1 MTTPITLPPLSD
13 LKIQA
18 RQLRQ
23 DLAAFGTIIS
33 HGQSLERIANR
44 HGYRNWNT
52 LHAALGNRPSRRP
65 LTLGTKVRGHYL
77 GQRFRGELVA
87 IQQMGPSGRVR
98 ITVQFEEPV
107 DVVTFDSFSAYRQR
121 VSCIVDET
129 GRTAEKTSDGRPH
142 MELDP
147 IT

>member
-1 MTTPITLPPLSD
+1 MQTSPSLPPLSE
-13 LKIQA
+13 LKDQA
-18 RQLRQ
+18 RQLRR
-23 DLAAFGTIIS
+23 DLAAFGTAIS

-52 LHAALGNRPSRRP
+52 LHAALGNRPRRRA
-65 LTLGTKVRGHYL
+65 LALGMRLRGRYL
-77 GQRFRGELVA
+77 GQPFRGELIAV
-87 IQQMGPSGRVR
+87 QQMGPAGHVR

-107 DVVTFDSFSAYRQR
+107 DVVTFESFSAYRQR

-129 GRTAEKTSDGRPH
+129 GCTVEKTSDGRPH

-147 IT
+147 ID